1 MAAENIQAKRTVFRK
16 RVACQMRFR
25 QQVQTCDTAG
35 TGKLMPY
42 RLAYGMEINCFDKLV
57 EQSLQRIQTRQ
68 RGRIAAMSFYNP
80 FDAAHYV

>member
-1 MAAENIQAKRTVFRK
+1 
-16 RVACQMRFR
+16 
-25 QQVQTCDTAG
+25 
-35 TGKLMPY
+35 
-42 RLAYGMEINCFDKLV
+42 V